1 MATGGGWWR
10 PVGSFFMV
18 VAGGGE
24 WWRVVAGG
32 GGWWSLLL
40 GAKLE
45 DYGVPMIYWSL
56 LRTIQMGHLISVC
69 NFREFKHKN

>member
-1 MATGGGWWR
+1 MATGCGWWR
-10 PVGSFFMV
+10 PVGRFYRV

-40 GAKLE
+40 GAEFFAFFKWIVFPKLLSKTCW
-45 DYGVPMIYWSL
+45 DTL
-56 LRTIQMGHLISVC
+56 
-69 NFREFKHKN
+69 

>member
-1 MATGGGWWR
+1 M
-10 PVGSFFMV
+10 

-40 GAKLE
+40 GANQLKSPNFEGKNLGTRLE
-45 DYGVPMIYWSL
+45 IASS
-56 LRTIQMGHLISVC
+56 R
-69 NFREFKHKN
+69 

>member
-1 MATGGGWWR
+1 MTGGGWWR
-10 PVGSFFMV
+10 PVGGFYRV

-40 GAKLE
+40 GA
-45 DYGVPMIYWSL
+45 VSL
-56 LRTIQMGHLISVC
+56 DNFPCHL
-69 NFREFKHKN
+69 